1 MNAAVMKRKL
11 GVVSVFTILLGVSF
25 ITETIAQDEDIFGI
39 ERKIR
44 GRKSESELGNVF
56 RNMVS
61 NFSFELGAGGVY
73 QRNQLQFNSNNPIQY
88 PVYSILPDNPMDV
101 EAGDTV
107 NFSLGQMSVP
117 VHAAVRLNLFEMLVL
132 GAGYGREWGSMN
144 PLRERDYRFEFQD
157 NNYVMDRLF
166 ATAGLILYDAN
177 KRRAFLNWK
186 YKRYGGSNHLMQS
199 ERKLRMKQDY
209 PWRFILEGEYGQ
221 LFMRR
226 GFDEHAQPQEP
237 YYALGLRIERDFS
250 EYTNAFIRPT
260 WGRRAFSY
268 QLPEQSE
275 VQSINQDLFMIQF
288 GVNVRLP
295 GTKRCKVPGCGVV
308 MKHLHNGVEYR
319 GSSIWRM
326 QNRKI
331 GQWY

>member
-1 MNAAVMKRKL
+1 MFGFFLTVL
-11 GVVSVFTILLGVSF
+11 SF
-25 ITETIAQDEDIFGI
+25 CSALEVYAQDEDIFGI

-44 GRKSESELGNVF
+44 GRKSESDLGNVF

-61 NFSFELGAGGVY
+61 NFSFELGTGGIY
-73 QRNQLQFNSNNPIQY
+73 SRNNLLFNSNNPSQY
-88 PVYSILPDNPMDV
+88 PIYSVLPDNPMDLS
-101 EAGDTV
+101 ANDTV
-107 NFSLGQMSVP
+107 NFSLGQTSVP

-132 GAGYGREWGSMN
+132 GAGYGREWGTMN
-144 PLRERDYRFEFQD
+144 PLRSREYRFEFQESSFT
-157 NNYVMDRLF
+157 MDRLF
-166 ATAGLILYDAN
+166 VTAGLILYDAN

-199 ERKLRMKQDY
+199 ERKLRMRQDY
-209 PWRFILEGEYGQ
+209 PWRFLLEGEYGQ
-221 LFMRR
+221 LFMRS
-226 GFDEHAQPQEP
+226 GFDENAQPLEP
-237 YYALGLRIERDFS
+237 YYSLGIRIERDFS
-250 EYTNAFIRPT
+250 EYTNAYIRPS
-260 WGRRAFSY
+260 WGRRAYSY
-268 QLPEQSE
+268 EKPELTDTQTF
-275 VQSINQDLFMIQF
+275 NQDLFILQF

-295 GTKRCKVPGCGVV
+295 GTKRCKVGGCGVV